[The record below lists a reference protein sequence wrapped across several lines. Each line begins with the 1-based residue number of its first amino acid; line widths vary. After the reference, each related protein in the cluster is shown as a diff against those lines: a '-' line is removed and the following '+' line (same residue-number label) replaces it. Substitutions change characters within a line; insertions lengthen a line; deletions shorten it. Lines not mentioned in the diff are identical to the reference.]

1 LVFTASG
8 VDQALG
14 SQLPALVALL
24 MGLNTGV
31 FGGVHW
37 RHGRFVNMALW
48 RNWKLP
54 AWRV

>member
-1 LVFTASG
+1 MFAASG

-37 RHGRFVNMALW
+37 RHGRFVKMALW
-48 RNWKLP
+48 RNWELP